1 MYLAAAGAAAG
12 AGAAA
17 AGPLVFPWR
26 LSFFAYKSA
35 LMGSEATTSVLW
47 PQARQREQARQQQK
61 PWDEGALSALQG
73 DDGFWWAL

>member
-1 MYLAAAGAAAG
+1 
-12 AGAAA
+12 
-17 AGPLVFPWR
+17 
-26 LSFFAYKSA
+26 
-35 LMGSEATTSVLW
+35 MGSEATTSVLW